1 MAAKPSASAPAAN
14 ADAAP
19 AKPKSKKLLI
29 IILGAVALLLV
40 LAVAAFFLLQPA
52 AEEELGPDGQPLA
65 PAAAAAPQAPPAFL
79 PLENMVVNLADPGA
93 MRFAQLG
100 VTLQLA
106 DAATSDRVTA
116 FMPAIRNGMLRL
128 AAQRSAT
135 ELLTPAGKDAL
146 AADILAMVRETT
158 GLPARGA
165 TPSPV
170 QAVLFTSLIVQ

>member
-1 MAAKPSASAPAAN
+1 MAAKPPAPAPAAN

-19 AKPKSKKLLI
+19 AKPKSKKLLVI
-29 IILGAVALLLV
+29 VLGAVALLLV
-40 LAVAAFFLLQPA
+40 LALAAFFLLQPA

-65 PAAAAAPQAPPAFL
+65 AAATVQAPPAFL

-100 VTLQLA
+100 VTLQLT

-116 FMPAIRNGMLRL
+116 FMPAVRNGMLRL
-128 AAQRSAT
+128 ASQRTA
-135 ELLTPAGKDAL
+135 EQLLTPAGKDAL

-158 GLPARGA
+158 GLPDRA
-165 TPSPV
+165 TAPSPV